1 MPQQRQAQHN
11 RGKHN
16 ARFQPDLI
24 LHAGRARSN
33 SNPFYKTK
41 TKKKNRKK
49 WTSNPGSA
57 SHSRRRPWLP
67 AKTQK
72 N

>member
-1 MPQQRQAQHN
+1 MPQQRQAQYN

-41 TKKKNRKK
+41 TKKNRKK